1 MRIDID
7 FDSKKT
13 AFVQGIAVLM
23 MLSLHLFHY
32 PQWID
37 CSQVWYGILINK
49 NIEHITGEFGVLC
62 INIFC
67 FLSGYGWNI
76 KYGERN
82 FTIKHIIKIYIGYW
96 LCLISTITIIG
107 ALKAKP
113 ILSVNMKVN
122 YLFEFL
128 GFTQNISFFSWYVIF
143 YVVAIILFPIV
154 SRYINDIKNY

>member
-49 NIEHITGEFGVLC
+49 NSA
-62 INIFC
+62 IFC
-67 FLSGYGWNI
+67 
-76 KYGERN
+76 
-82 FTIKHIIKIYIGYW
+82 
-96 LCLISTITIIG
+96 
-107 ALKAKP
+107 
-113 ILSVNMKVN
+113 
-122 YLFEFL
+122 
-128 GFTQNISFFSWYVIF
+128 
-143 YVVAIILFPIV
+143 
-154 SRYINDIKNY
+154 